1 MASGGGGVKSQN
13 VRVRVQ
19 HAERACAR
27 RTLLVRAQIL
37 CSKRTAYAAGPRSA
51 RRTLLVR
58 AQILCSNRSGLS
70 GYRRRPIIMGKWARS
85 RAGRPTLQT
94 VWASI
99 STAASHSLCVARI
112 SSS

>member
-37 CSKRTAYAAGPRSA
+37 CSKRTAHAAGPRS
-51 RRTLLVR
+51 
-58 AQILCSNRSGLS
+58 NRVL
-70 GYRRRPIIMGKWARS
+70 
-85 RAGRPTLQT
+85 
-94 VWASI
+94 
-99 STAASHSLCVARI
+99 
-112 SSS
+112 